1 MNGILNIFKP
11 KGISSH
17 QVVKEVRNIL
27 NIPKVGHTGT
37 LDPSASGILLICLG
51 QATKIAEFL
60 VGMRKHYQG
69 EMILGISTDTQDSEG
84 KIVQEKKVENDIDE
98 KRVKDILRKYE
109 GTISQTPPMFSAA
122 HYKGK
127 RLYHLA
133 RKGIEVK
140 RNPKEVKIYQLNL
153 MNFNQKVNPIVKF
166 EVICSKGTYIRTLC
180 NDIGDELGCGAH
192 LSNLVRKKVGN
203 FSIEDSLNLE
213 ELKKDKT
220 LGKRYLISI
229 DSALEKLDR
238 ITVKSE
244 AVKTILNGG
253 VISGEQIVEIP
264 EGLKTGK
271 DKFVKIFD
279 AKGNLLSIGISIK
292 EIGGNIFFKPVKV
305 FKTKNIIS

>member
-17 QVVKEVRNIL
+17 QVVKEIRNIL

-37 LDPSASGILLICLG
+37 LDPSASGVLLICLG

-60 VGMRKHYQG
+60 VGMKKQYQG
-69 EMILGISTDTQDSEG
+69 AMILGVSTDSQDSEG
-84 KIVQEKKVENDIDE
+84 KIIGKKEVGTDINE
-98 KRVKDILRKYE
+98 KRIRDIFQKYE
-109 GTISQTPPMFSAA
+109 GTISQIPPMFSAA

-140 RNPKEVKIYQLNL
+140 RSPKKVKIYQFNL
-153 MNFNQKVNPIVKF
+153 INFDQKVNPIVKF
-166 EVICSKGTYIRTLC
+166 EVICSKGTYVRTLC

-203 FSIEDSLNLE
+203 FSIEDSINLE
-213 ELKKDKT
+213 ELRKDKN

-229 DSALEKLDR
+229 DSALEELNK

-244 AVKTILNGG
+244 ATKTVLNGG
-253 VISGEQIVEIP
+253 VISSEQIVEIP
-264 EGLKTGK
+264 EGLKTRK
-271 DKFVKIFD
+271 DKFVKIFG
-279 AKGNLLSIGISIK
+279 AKGNLLSIATLIK
-292 EIGGNIFFKPVKV
+292 DDRKNIIFKPVKV
-305 FKTKNIIS
+305 FRNY

>member
-11 KGISSH
+11 KGISSY

-27 NIPKVGHTGT
+27 NISKVGHTGT

-60 VGMRKHYQG
+60 VGMRKYYQG
-69 EMILGISTDTQDSEG
+69 EMILGVSTDSQDSEG
-84 KIVQEKKVENDIDE
+84 KIVQKREIEADIDE
-98 KRVKDILRKYE
+98 KGIKDIFRKYE

-140 RNPKEVKIYQLNL
+140 RNPKKVKIYQLNL
-153 MNFNQKVNPIVKF
+153 IKFNQKVNPIVKF

-213 ELKKDKT
+213 ELKKEKA
-220 LGKRYLISI
+220 LWKRYLISI
-229 DSALEKLDR
+229 DSALEELNK

-244 AVKTILNGG
+244 ATTTVLNGG
-253 VISGEQIVEIP
+253 IISSEQIVEIP
-264 EGLKTGK
+264 EGLKIRK

-279 AKGNLLSIGISIK
+279 VKGNLLSIGTSIK
-292 EIGGNIFFKPVKV
+292 KNGKNIFFKPVKV
-305 FKTKNIIS
+305 FRNY

>member
-1 MNGILNIFKP
+1 MMNGILNIFKP

-37 LDPSASGILLICLG
+37 LDPSASGVLLICLG

-98 KRVKDILRKYE
+98 KRVKDILRRYK

-122 HYKGK
+122 HYKGE

-153 MNFNQKVNPIVKF
+153 INFNQKANPIVKF

-203 FSIEDSLNLE
+203 FSIDDSLNLE

-220 LGKRYLISI
+220 LGERYLISI

-292 EIGGNIFFKPVKV
+292 EIGGNVFFKPVKV
-305 FKTKNIIS
+305 FNNY

>member
-11 KGISSH
+11 KGISSY
-17 QVVKEVRNIL
+17 QTVKEVRDIFNIS
-27 NIPKVGHTGT
+27 KAGHTGT
-37 LDPSASGILLICLG
+37 LDPSASGVLLVCIG

-60 VGMRKHYQG
+60 VGLKKHYQG
-69 EMILGISTDTQDSEG
+69 EMILGISTDSQDSEG
-84 KIVQEKKVENDIDE
+84 KIIQKREVGTDIDE
-98 KRVKDILRKYE
+98 NRIKDIFQKYE

-127 RLYHLA
+127 RLYRLA

-140 RNPKEVKIYQLNL
+140 RNPKKVKIYQLNL
-153 MNFNQKVNPIVKF
+153 INFYQEVNPIVKF

-213 ELKKDKT
+213 ELKKEKA

-229 DSALEKLDR
+229 DSALEELNK

-244 AVKTILNGG
+244 ATKTVLNGG
-253 VISGEQIVEIP
+253 VISSEQIVEIP
-264 EGLKTGK
+264 EGLKTRK
-271 DKFVKIFD
+271 NKFVKIFD
-279 AKGNLLSIGISIK
+279 AKGNLLSLGTSIK
-292 EIGGNIFFKPVKV
+292 ENGKNIFFKQVKV
-305 FKTKNIIS
+305 FRNY

>member
-11 KGISSH
+11 KGISSY
-17 QVVKEVRNIL
+17 QVVKEVRDIFNIS
-27 NIPKVGHTGT
+27 KAGHTGT
-37 LDPSASGILLICLG
+37 LDPSASGVLLVCIG

-60 VGMRKHYQG
+60 VGMKKHYQG
-69 EMILGISTDTQDSEG
+69 EMILGISTDSQDSEG
-84 KIVQEKKVENDIDE
+84 KIIQKRQAGTDINENKI
-98 KRVKDILRKYE
+98 KDIFQKYE

-140 RNPKEVKIYQLNL
+140 RNPKKVKIYQLNL
-153 MNFNQKVNPIVKF
+153 INFYQGVTPIVKF

-213 ELKKDKT
+213 ELKKKKA

-229 DSALEKLDR
+229 DSALEELDK
-238 ITVKSE
+238 ITIKSE
-244 AVKTILNGG
+244 ATKTVLNGG
-253 VISGEQIVEIP
+253 VISSEQIVEIP
-264 EGLKTGK
+264 EGLKTRK
-271 DKFVKIFD
+271 NKFVKIFD
-279 AKGNLLSIGISIK
+279 TKGNLLSLGTPIK
-292 EIGGNIFFKPVKV
+292 ENGKNIFFKQIKV
-305 FKTKNIIS
+305 FRNY

>member
-11 KGISSH
+11 KGISSY
-17 QVVKEVRNIL
+17 QVVREVRNIL
-27 NIPKVGHTGT
+27 NIPKAGHTGT
-37 LDPSASGILLICLG
+37 LDPSASGVLLICIG

-60 VGMRKHYQG
+60 LGMRKHYQG
-69 EMILGISTDTQDSEG
+69 DMILGVSTDSQDSEG
-84 KIVQEKKVENDIDE
+84 KIVQEKKVETDIDE
-98 KRVKDILRKYE
+98 KRIKDIFRKYK

-140 RNPKEVKIYQLNL
+140 RNPKKVKIYQLDL
-153 MNFNQKVNPIVKF
+153 INFNQKVNPIVKF

-213 ELKKDKT
+213 ELKKEKA

-229 DSALEKLDR
+229 DSALEELNK

-244 AVKTILNGG
+244 ATKTVLNGG

-271 DKFVKIFD
+271 NKFVKIFD
-279 AKGNLLSIGISIK
+279 VNGNLLSIGTSIK
-292 EIGGNIFFKPVKV
+292 DDRKNIIFKPVKV
-305 FKTKNIIS
+305 FRNY

>member
-11 KGISSH
+11 KGISSY

-27 NIPKVGHTGT
+27 DISKAGHTGT
-37 LDPSASGILLICLG
+37 LDPFASGVLLICIG

-60 VGMRKHYQG
+60 VGMKKHYQG
-69 EMILGISTDTQDSEG
+69 EMILGISTDSQDSEG
-84 KIVQEKKVENDIDE
+84 KIIQKREVKTDINE
-98 KRVKDILRKYE
+98 KRIKDIFRKYE
-109 GTISQTPPMFSAA
+109 GTISQMPPMFSAA

-140 RNPKEVKIYQLNL
+140 RNPKKVKIYQLNL
-153 MNFNQKVNPIVKF
+153 INFAQKVNPIVKF
-166 EVICSKGTYIRTLC
+166 EVVCSKGTYVRTLC

-213 ELKKDKT
+213 ELKKEKA

-229 DSALEKLDR
+229 DSALEELNK
-238 ITVKSE
+238 ITLKNE
-244 AVKTILNGG
+244 AIKTVLNGG
-253 VISGEQIVEIP
+253 VITSEQIVEIP
-264 EGLKTGK
+264 KWLKTRK

-279 AKGNLLSIGISIK
+279 TKGNLLSIGTSIK
-292 EIGGNIFFKPVKV
+292 DDRKNIIFKPVKV
-305 FKTKNIIS
+305 FRNY

>member
-1 MNGILNIFKP
+1 MNGILNVFKP
-11 KGISSH
+11 KGISSY
-17 QVVKEVRNIL
+17 QTVKEVRNIL
-27 NIPKVGHTGT
+27 NISKAGHTGT
-37 LDPSASGILLICLG
+37 LDPSASGVLLICMG

-60 VGMRKHYQG
+60 VGMKKHYQG
-69 EMILGISTDTQDSEG
+69 EMILGISTDSQDSEG
-84 KIVQEKKVENDIDE
+84 KIIQKREVRTDINKKRI
-98 KRVKDILRKYE
+98 KDIFQKYE
-109 GTISQTPPMFSAA
+109 GTICQIPPMFSAA

-140 RNPKEVKIYQLNL
+140 RNPKKVKIYQLNL
-153 MNFNQKVNPIVKF
+153 INFNQKVNPAVKF

-203 FSIEDSLNLE
+203 FSIEDSLILE

-229 DSALEKLDR
+229 DSALEELNK

-244 AVKTILNGG
+244 ATKTVLNGG
-253 VISGEQIVEIP
+253 VISSEQIVEIP
-264 EGLKTGK
+264 EVLKTRK

-279 AKGNLLSIGISIK
+279 AKGNLLSIGTPIK
-292 EIGGNIFFKPVKV
+292 ENGKNIFFKPVKV
-305 FKTKNIIS
+305 FRNH

>member
-11 KGISSH
+11 KGISSY
-17 QVVKEVRNIL
+17 QTVKKVREIFNIS
-27 NIPKVGHTGT
+27 KAGHTGT
-37 LDPSASGILLICLG
+37 LDPSASGVLLVCIG

-60 VGMRKHYQG
+60 VGMKKHYQG
-69 EMILGISTDTQDSEG
+69 EMVLGISTDSQDSEG
-84 KIVQEKKVENDIDE
+84 KIIQKREVGTDIDE
-98 KRVKDILRKYE
+98 NRIKDIFQKYE
-109 GTISQTPPMFSAA
+109 GTISQMPPMFSAA

-127 RLYHLA
+127 RLYRLA

-140 RNPKEVKIYQLNL
+140 RNLKKVKIYQLNL
-153 MNFNQKVNPIVKF
+153 INFYQEVNPIVKF

-213 ELKKDKT
+213 ELKKEKV

-229 DSALEKLDR
+229 DSALEELNK

-244 AVKTILNGG
+244 AIKTVLNGG
-253 VISGEQIVEIP
+253 VISSEQIVEIP
-264 EGLKTGK
+264 EGLKTRK
-271 DKFVKIFD
+271 NKFVKIFD
-279 AKGNLLSIGISIK
+279 AKGNLLSLGTSIK
-292 EIGGNIFFKPVKV
+292 ENGKNIFFKPVKV
-305 FKTKNIIS
+305 FRNY

>member
-11 KGISSH
+11 KGISSY
-17 QVVKEVRNIL
+17 QVVREVRSIL
-27 NIPKVGHTGT
+27 NVPKAGHTGT
-37 LDPSASGILLICLG
+37 LDPSASGVLLICIG

-60 VGMRKHYQG
+60 LGMRKHYQG
-69 EMILGISTDTQDSEG
+69 DMILGVSTDSQDSEG
-84 KIVQEKKVENDIDE
+84 KIVQEKKVETDIDE
-98 KRVKDILRKYE
+98 KRIKDIFKKYE

-140 RNPKEVKIYQLNL
+140 RNPKKVKIYQLNL
-153 MNFNQKVNPIVKF
+153 INFNQKVNPIVEF

-213 ELKKDKT
+213 ELKKEKA
-220 LGKRYLISI
+220 LGERYLISI
-229 DSALEKLDR
+229 DSALEELNK

-244 AVKTILNGG
+244 ATKTVLNGG
-253 VISGEQIVEIP
+253 FISSEQIVEIP

-271 DKFVKIFD
+271 NKFVKMFD
-279 AKGNLLSIGISIK
+279 VKGNLLSIGTSIK
-292 EIGGNIFFKPVKV
+292 ENGENIFFKPVKV
-305 FKTKNIIS
+305 FTNY

>member
-11 KGISSH
+11 KGISSY
-17 QVVKEVRNIL
+17 QTVKEVRDIFNIS
-27 NIPKVGHTGT
+27 KAGHTGT
-37 LDPSASGILLICLG
+37 LDPSASGVLLVCIG

-60 VGMRKHYQG
+60 VGLKKHYQG
-69 EMILGISTDTQDSEG
+69 EMILGISTDSQDSEG
-84 KIVQEKKVENDIDE
+84 KIIQKREVGTDFDENRI
-98 KRVKDILRKYE
+98 KDIFQKYE

-127 RLYHLA
+127 RLYRLA

-140 RNPKEVKIYQLNL
+140 RNPKKVKIYQLNL
-153 MNFNQKVNPIVKF
+153 INFYQEVNPIVKF

-213 ELKKDKT
+213 ELKKEKA

-229 DSALEKLDR
+229 DSALEELNK

-244 AVKTILNGG
+244 ATKTVLNGG
-253 VISGEQIVEIP
+253 VISSEQIVEIP
-264 EGLKTGK
+264 EGLKTRK
-271 DKFVKIFD
+271 NKFVKIFD
-279 AKGNLLSIGISIK
+279 AKGNLLSLGTSIK
-292 EIGGNIFFKPVKV
+292 ENGKNIFFKQVKV
-305 FKTKNIIS
+305 FRNY